1 MSELDLT
8 AAAAARA
15 ITHVCDVK
23 GRAVAQMPTGRLRR
37 DVKERAEERFA
48 RAGEVSFALSR
59 AASVNGSS
67 IACWICVIRLRNYG
81 R

>member
-1 MSELDLT
+1 
-8 AAAAARA
+8 
-15 ITHVCDVK
+15 
-23 GRAVAQMPTGRLRR
+23 MPTGRLRR